1 MDILDLIRKDH
12 RQVETLFK
20 EIENTNNN
28 QELYDRF
35 NELYKEINLHAKVE
49 EQTFYPAIRESGDHN
64 QLVSG
69 AQKEHD
75 KAKEL
80 LEEIASLSPASIE
93 FEQKIRQL
101 KEAIQHHVQ
110 EEEKEVF
117 PLVSEC
123 MNAEE
128 REQLGREFTTSKSQL
143 QNEISALI

>member
-64 QLVSG
+64 QLVNE

-75 KAKEL
+75 EAKEL
-80 LEEIASLSPASIE
+80 LEEIASLSPASTE

-123 MNAEE
+123 MSAEE

>member
-1 MDILDLIRKDH
+1 
-12 RQVETLFK
+12 
-20 EIENTNNN
+20 
-28 QELYDRF
+28 
-35 NELYKEINLHAKVE
+35 
-49 EQTFYPAIRESGDHN
+49 
-64 QLVSG
+64 
-69 AQKEHD
+69 
-75 KAKEL
+75 L
-80 LEEIASLSPASIE
+80 LEEIASLSPASTE

-123 MNAEE
+123 MSAEE

>member
-80 LEEIASLSPASIE
+80 LEEIASLSPASTE

-123 MNAEE
+123 MSAEE

>member
-64 QLVSG
+64 QLVSE